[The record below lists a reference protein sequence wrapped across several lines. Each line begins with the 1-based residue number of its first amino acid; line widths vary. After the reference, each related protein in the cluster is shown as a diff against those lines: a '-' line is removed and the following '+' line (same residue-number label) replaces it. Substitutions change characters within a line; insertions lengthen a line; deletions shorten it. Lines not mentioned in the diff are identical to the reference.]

1 MCPDGVVLISC
12 WQQQMSPDQEDL
24 LRSFLNEVA
33 DSEPSLQA
41 FLSRP
46 RKHEG
51 TPGNSGNGYARQQGQ
66 PEAAQ
71 LTAWTAGPLRRK
83 LRELSAL
90 HVSDDGPS
98 PGGTGGVSAAFAVA
112 APPGLVYAAL
122 DALVRLVS
130 RLLLLVDPPSSEA
143 TPTLLSPKQESAD
156 APPLASLVDLTLLC
170 LANLAE
176 SPSWRH
182 VFFRVLHEVQLEQ
195 QQSRGGT
202 GGGSGGEVST
212 TAGTTLQEYLWR
224 RVVVADKSTAG
235 GAAMS
240 EARPSPPAPAVDLA
254 AVRLCCSMVRHSP
267 LSFSASSYASLAP
280 YLAEYLLG
288 EGGGDGGGSGGGGRG
303 GSSHT
308 SRGSSSRSNDSKG
321 GGGAQTDLMVVLDL
335 FAACARGSPHFRQYV
350 KGLRR
355 KRELFRRLLGLL
367 GPMCDGR
374 TVVRAL
380 CALTRVLAGD
390 PLEGKV
396 SFVCGV
402 LALGRDEESG
412 LGTTLLWPRFRTCW
426 DNTEERVHALCVS
439 WGVVVSVYN
448 NRRGV

>member
-1 MCPDGVVLISC
+1 MMLISC
-12 WQQQMSPDQEDL
+12 WQQQMSPDEEEDL
-24 LRSFLNEVA
+24 LRSFVNEVA
-33 DSEPSLQA
+33 DAQRSLQA
-41 FLSRP
+41 FISR
-46 RKHEG
+46 RSKHEG
-51 TPGNSGNGYARQQGQ
+51 TPGNSGDGYARQQLQ
-66 PEAAQ
+66 PAQ
-71 LTAWTAGPLRRK
+71 STAWTAGPLRRK

-98 PGGTGGVSAAFAVA
+98 PGGTGALSAAFAVA
-112 APPGLVYAAL
+112 APPGLVYSAL

-130 RLLLLVDPPSSEA
+130 RLLLLVDPASSGA

-156 APPLASLVDLTLLC
+156 APPLASLVDLILLC

-182 VFFRVLHEVQLEQ
+182 VFFRVLDEVQLEQ

-202 GGGSGGEVST
+202 GGGSGGEAST
-212 TAGTTLQEYLWR
+212 TAGTTLQEDLWR
-224 RVVVADKSTAG
+224 RVVVADKTTAG
-235 GAAMS
+235 GAALS
-240 EARPSPPAPAVDLA
+240 AARPPPPPPAPAVDRA
-254 AVRLCCSMVRHSP
+254 AVRLCCSMVRHRP

-280 YLAEYLLG
+280 YLTEYLLG
-288 EGGGDGGGSGGGGRG
+288 EDGGGGGGSA

-308 SRGSSSRSNDSKG
+308 SRGSSSRSNDNNG
-321 GGGAQTDLMVVLDL
+321 GGAAQTDLMVVLDL

-374 TVVRAL
+374 IVVRAL

-396 SFVCGV
+396 SCVCGV
-402 LALGRDEESG
+402 LALG
-412 LGTTLLWPRFRTCW
+412 
-426 DNTEERVHALCVS
+426 
-439 WGVVVSVYN
+439 
-448 NRRGV
+448 